1 MVLLTYL
8 WNSSYHLK
16 KCVIPKNIGRI
27 FKEINAFGAEELVW
41 TIPLQCAYLEHPLA
55 LEPIVNR
62 NRKWRLY

>member
-8 WNSSYHLK
+8 WNSSSHLK
-16 KCVIPKNIGRI
+16 ICVIPKNIGRI
-27 FKEINAFGAEELVW
+27 FKKLNAFGTEELVQ
-41 TIPLQCAYLEHPLA
+41 TILLQCVYLEHPLA